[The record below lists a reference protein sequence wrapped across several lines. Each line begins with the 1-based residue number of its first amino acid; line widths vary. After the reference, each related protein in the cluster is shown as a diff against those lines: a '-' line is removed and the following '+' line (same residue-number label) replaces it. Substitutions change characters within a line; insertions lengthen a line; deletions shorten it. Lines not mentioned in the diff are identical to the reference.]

1 MRRDRLVHY
10 LLEIPLC
17 LIEGTV
23 LCHFLDPCQD
33 HARIVFLKLRAAEEL
48 GLLQAALAFKR
59 ENRRALRLQR

>member
-33 HARIVFLKLRAAEEL
+33 HERIVFLKLRAAEEL